1 MKGWWVKME
10 IDEFTGHYI
19 DKTDEEIVKDVRA
32 SVVDFIRRNPEG
44 ETFGAK
50 MVRKMDDRI
59 SGVSEQNS
67 INGKKGA
74 EARWSRNS
82 SEQGEALVSQTR
94 TGTAVPELRR
104 AAHSPA
110 PVRMDRPKDREEF
123 HAFVAENNLHE
134 GLAEEWWDINERRG
148 WVDIDGKPYKNWR
161 GALKNYCNKTE
172 AKRTA

>member
-1 MKGWWVKME
+1 ME

-59 SGVSEQNS
+59 AERSEQNA

-82 SEQGEALVSQTR
+82 SEQEDALDSQ
-94 TGTAVPELRR
+94 RR
-104 AAHSPA
+104 PGGGPA
-110 PVRMDRPKDREEF
+110 RVDRCSIAPPVRSMKLPTTEQLYDFARAENLDETDAREWYEMTVVERAGKDR
-123 HAFVAENNLHE
+123 
-134 GLAEEWWDINERRG
+134 
-148 WVDIDGKPYKNWR
+148 DGKPIRNWK
-161 GALKNYCNKTE
+161 GALKRFCTTKT
-172 AKRTA
+172 ANRRSA